1 MEVRDTF
8 ENIERII
15 QENIRPVLRADG
27 GDITLVD
34 VKDGVV
40 TIALKKSTMPVAF
53 SKFLMTFRV
62 RTGCSCG
69 RCKVPVVAVKDGVL
83 KRLKEEVPEVKEVVV
98 VEDA

>member
-40 TIALKKSTMPVAF
+40 TIALKKGTTPVAF

-62 RTGCSCG
+62 RTGCSCEG
-69 RCKVPVVAVKDGVL
+69 SGCGCKGWGS
-83 KRLKEEVPEVKEVVV
+83 EETQGGG
-98 VEDA
+98 A